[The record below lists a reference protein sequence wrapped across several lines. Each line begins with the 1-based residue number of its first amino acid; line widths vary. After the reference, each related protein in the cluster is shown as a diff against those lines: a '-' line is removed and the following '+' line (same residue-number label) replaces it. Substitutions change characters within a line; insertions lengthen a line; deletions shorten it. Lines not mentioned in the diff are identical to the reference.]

1 MGYVWFSWFRWRAF
15 AVGGYEYGT
24 CVGVMFMCMVHVY
37 FRVCSWVCMVHV
49 YVYATCVVWGVFRGL
64 WENMCRV
71 HTYVVCVWYMCSLGD
86 IVGVLRVVI
95 WVVHVYVV
103 CVRYMC
109 SLGDIRGLNW
119 GVVGGFWMIHVFV
132 VCVWYMCSLG

>member
-24 CVGVMFMCMVHVY
+24 CVGVMCMVHVY
-37 FRVCSWVCMVHV
+37 FRVCPWVCMVHV

-64 WENMCRV
+64 WVVMCMV
-71 HTYVVCVWYMCSLGD
+71 HMYVVCVWYMCSFGGGCL
-86 IVGVLRVVI
+86 VGVFMGGI
-95 WVVHVYVV
+95 WMVHVYGV

-109 SLGDIRGLNW
+109 SLGVSWVR
-119 GVVGGFWMIHVFV
+119 
-132 VCVWYMCSLG
+132 